1 MKVAIMQPYFFPY
14 YGYYQMIGNV
24 DLFVILDDV
33 SFIKKGFINR
43 NYFPNQERFTV
54 PLNKP
59 SQNKLIKDT
68 LLSDTFPA
76 WRQKF
81 LANIENKYSK
91 CPSFAKTHPLIKN
104 IMFRDCKTISQLSS
118 STLIE
123 ISSLLEL
130 KTKIVLSSEL
140 RIGGKFDQK
149 LINICKHF
157 GAEVYINSVGGRTL
171 YDKEKFRNN
180 GIELKFIESK
190 KTFNYVSIIDT
201 IMNND
206 VKILNNAIEDVEF
219 S

>member
-24 DLFVILDDV
+24 DFFVILDDV

-54 PLNKP
+54 PLSKP

-68 LLSDTFPA
+68 MISDTFPV

-91 CPSFAKTHPLIKN
+91 CFSFTKIYPLIEN
-104 IMFRDCKTISQLSS
+104 IMFRDYRTISQLST

-123 ISSLLEL
+123 ISSLLEF

-140 RIGGKFDQK
+140 QIEGRFDQK
-149 LINICKHF
+149 LINISKHLD
-157 GAEVYINSVGGRTL
+157 AEVYINSVGGKTL

-190 KTFNYVSIIDT
+190 KAFNYVTIIDT
-201 IMNND
+201 LMNYDITMLKNS
-206 VKILNNAIEDVEF
+206 VNDVEF
-219 S
+219 L

>member
-1 MKVAIMQPYFFPY
+1 
-14 YGYYQMIGNV
+14 
-24 DLFVILDDV
+24 
-33 SFIKKGFINR
+33 
-43 NYFPNQERFTV
+43 
-54 PLNKP
+54 
-59 SQNKLIKDT
+59 
-68 LLSDTFPA
+68 
-76 WRQKF
+76 
-81 LANIENKYSK
+81 
-91 CPSFAKTHPLIKN
+91 
-104 IMFRDCKTISQLSS
+104 MFRDCKTISQLSA

-140 RIGGKFDQK
+140 QIEGKFDQK
-149 LINICKHF
+149 LINICKHL
-157 GAEVYINSVGGRTL
+157 GAEVYINSVGGKTL

>member
-54 PLNKP
+54 PLSKP

-91 CPSFAKTHPLIKN
+91 CPPFTKIYPLIKN
-104 IMFRDCKTISQLSS
+104 VMFRDCKTISQLSA

-140 RIGGKFDQK
+140 QIEGKFDQK
-149 LINICKHF
+149 LINICKHL
-157 GAEVYINSVGGRTL
+157 GAEVYINSVGGKTL

-206 VKILNNAIEDVEF
+206 VRILNNAIEDVEF